1 MGGINMKII
10 GLLGGMT
17 WHSTVEYYRL
27 INRSV
32 QERLGGNHSARCILY
47 SVEFGEVEALQETGG
62 WEALNGFM
70 AEAAVRVEQAGADL
84 LLICA
89 NTMHRTAPA
98 VEAAISIP
106 LLHIGDTAAAA
117 IRHQGLQ
124 TVGLLGTRF
133 TMEQDFYRDRLEQ
146 RYGLQVLIPE
156 EEERTAIHEIIYRE
170 LGRGVVLEASRDVYI
185 SVIRNLHRRGAEGV
199 ILGCTEIPLLV
210 RPGDYPLPL
219 FDTTALHAAAAVE
232 WALR

>member
-1 MGGINMKII
+1 MKTI

-47 SVEFGEVEALQETGG
+47 SVDFAEVETLQETGG
-62 WEALNGFM
+62 WEVLGGFM
-70 AEAAVRVEQAGADL
+70 AEAAKRIEQAGADF

-89 NTMHRTAPA
+89 NTMHRAAPA

-106 LLHIGDTAAAA
+106 LLHIGDAAAA
-117 IRHQGLQ
+117 EIRKQRLQ

-146 RYGLQVLIPE
+146 RHGLRVLIPE
-156 EEERTAIHEIIYRE
+156 EGERTVIHDIIYRE
-170 LGRGVVLEASRDVYI
+170 LGRGVISEASRDVYL
-185 SVIRNLHRRGAEGV
+185 SVIRNLHLRGAEAV

-219 FDTTALHAAAAVE
+219 LDTTALHAAAAVE
-232 WALR
+232 WALK

>member
-1 MGGINMKII
+1 MKTI

-47 SVEFGEVEALQETGG
+47 SVEFAEVETLQETGG
-62 WEALNGFM
+62 WEALGGFM
-70 AEAAVRVEQAGADL
+70 AEAAKRVEQAGADF

-89 NTMHRTAPA
+89 NTMHRAAPA

-106 LLHIGDTAAAA
+106 LLHIGDAAAA
-117 IRHQGLQ
+117 EIRKQGLQ

-146 RYGLQVLIPE
+146 RHGLRVLIPE
-156 EEERTAIHEIIYRE
+156 QGERTVIHDIIYRE
-170 LGRGVVLEASRDVYI
+170 LGRGVISEASRDAYL
-185 SVIRNLHRRGAEGV
+185 SVIRNLHLRGAEAV

-219 FDTTALHAAAAVE
+219 LDTTALHAAAAVE
-232 WALR
+232 WALK

>member
-1 MGGINMKII
+1 MIMKTI

-27 INRSV
+27 INRNV
-32 QERLGGNHSARCILY
+32 QDRLGGNHSARCILY
-47 SVEFGEVEALQETGG
+47 SVEFAEVETLQETGG
-62 WEALNGFM
+62 WEVLGGFM
-70 AEAAVRVEQAGADL
+70 AEAAKRIEQAGADF

-89 NTMHRTAPA
+89 NTMHRAAPA

-106 LLHIGDTAAAA
+106 LLHIGDAAAA
-117 IRHQGLQ
+117 EIRKQKLQ

-133 TMEQDFYRDRLEQ
+133 TMEHDFYRDRLEQ
-146 RYGLQVLIPE
+146 RHGLRVLIPE
-156 EEERTAIHEIIYRE
+156 EGERTVIHDIIYRE
-170 LGRGVVLEASRDVYI
+170 LGRGVISEASRDAYL
-185 SVIRNLHRRGAEGV
+185 SVIRNLHLRGAEAV

-219 FDTTALHAAAAVE
+219 LDTTALHAAAAVE
-232 WALR
+232 WALK

>member
-1 MGGINMKII
+1 
-10 GLLGGMT
+10 MT

-27 INRSV
+27 INRGV

-47 SVEFGEVEALQETGG
+47 SVEFAEVETLQETGG
-62 WEALNGFM
+62 WEVLGGFM
-70 AEAAVRVEQAGADL
+70 AEAARRLEQAGADF

-106 LLHIGDTAAAA
+106 LLHIGDAAAA
-117 IRHQGLQ
+117 EIRRQGLQ

-133 TMEQDFYRDRLEQ
+133 TMEQKFYRDRLEL
-146 RYGLQVLIPE
+146 RYGLRVLIPDE
-156 EEERTAIHEIIYRE
+156 DERTLIHDVIYRE
-170 LGRGVVLEASRDVYI
+170 LGRGVVSDTSRDAYLCI
-185 SVIRNLHRRGAEGV
+185 IRSLHQRGAEGV
-199 ILGCTEIPLLV
+199 ILGCTEIPLLI

-232 WALR
+232 WALKGGTVTTVPIS